1 MSKRKRK
8 NSGGR
13 YKSHIETAQAFTEAF
28 SNSTQGFDL
37 DFVVE
42 LLQDNGFPACLTE
55 PTLLEFLRDC
65 GWVRAN
71 GTASEKALEKELL
84 LEELET
90 EMIVDGCTIAR
101 YPFRLSGKGFVAVVT
116 ALIDAREEVAR

>member
-1 MSKRKRK
+1 MSKLKRK
-8 NSGGR
+8 NTGG
-13 YKSHIETAQAFTEAF
+13 YCKPHIETAQAFTEAII
-28 SNSTQGFDL
+28 NRTLGFDL

-42 LLQDNGFPACLTE
+42 LLQDNGFPACMTV

-71 GTASEKALEKELL
+71 GTASAKALERELL

-90 EMIVDGCTIAR
+90 EMIENGRTIAR
-101 YPFRLSGKGFVAVVT
+101 YSFRLSGKGLVSVVT
-116 ALIDAREEVAR
+116 ALIEAREEVAR